1 MAYITLPSGKRI
13 DTSHISYMTHH
24 EHTIE
29 PIWPATTG
37 AIHRRRTLHMD
48 NNDEIHLNGPDIDA
62 LDAAMA
68 TEQGPGGAGSVIV
81 DNPDTNPIPINVPAG
96 SSLSTIV
103 DNPDTNPVPINVPVG
118 SSIPTTVSSAITTWA
133 VQTTTDANAVLGT
146 PWNKTGLKTTT
157 VVIHNTGTTNAAT
170 VTVEGSVDGTNWDF
184 TIFAGTSTAAGARQV
199 VRFADYFTHI
209 RILIRATTA
218 GAQTTVVARAA
229 AIAT

>member
-24 EHTIE
+24 EHTTE

-37 AIHRRRTLHMD
+37 ATHRRRTLHMD

-81 DNPDTNPIPINVPAG
+81 DNPDTNPVPINVPAG
-96 SSLSTIV
+96 SS
-103 DNPDTNPVPINVPVG
+103 
-118 SSIPTTVSSAITTWA
+118 IPMTTASATTAWA
-133 VQTTTDANAVLGT
+133 AQTTTDANAVLGT